1 MNSFSA
7 SHLLRDMGRPKS
19 SLFSYWGSSCLPA
32 PAAINT
38 AAMDSHPL
46 EPRVQTNSLF
56 YTLPWSWCSITA
68 TEKRLTWKWPVSL
81 HNEAIQ
87 RQCGLSRAGIGK
99 AFEALQV
106 KWSSLQICD
115 FALCLSSSRRQ
126 CVNNVLC
133 LNPQARIH
141 IVIIC
146 TMFSSLCLLHNN
158 IIC

>member
-1 MNSFSA
+1 MEQKVREEKGHTFQQQHSQE
-7 SHLLRDMGRPKS
+7 
-19 SLFSYWGSSCLPA
+19 PA
-32 PAAINT
+32 L
-38 AAMDSHPL
+38 D
-46 EPRVQTNSLF
+46 QTNR
-56 YTLPWSWCSITA
+56 CC
-68 TEKRLTWKWPVSL
+68 
-81 HNEAIQ
+81 
-87 RQCGLSRAGIGK
+87 RQCGSGRKSGPSLSVVDSTHFQYRHTGGQVSTIHAWGLKHIQIARELFLSRC

-146 TMFSSLCLLHNN
+146 TMFPSLCLLHNN
-158 IIC
+158 IMC